1 MKEQIKITKL
11 KKCCKCNV
19 SRDHIYFSKN
29 RGNKDGYQSRCKT
42 CKSEDN
48 KIWRVNN
55 PTYCKQYAHQHW
67 LNNKESK
74 CIYIKKYQ
82 ILNREQQKIYSK
94 KFRETEKGKN
104 NRKQYRIKEYYLKY
118 GVDIEWTLKLTL
130 RNRLKNAI
138 MNNFKKGKTIEL
150 LGCSIQEVKIYLEQ
164 QFTSDMNWSNYGKNK
179 YWEID
184 HIKPCDSFDL
194 SDENEQKICFH
205 YTNLQPL
212 SITQNR
218 IKSNKYE

>member
-1 MKEQIKITKL
+1 MKEQDKITKL
-11 KKCCKCNV
+11 KKCSKCNI
-19 SRDHIYFSKN
+19 SKNYICFSKN
-29 RGNKDGYQSRCKT
+29 KGNKDGYQSRCKT

-48 KIWRVNN
+48 KIWRINN
-55 PTYCKQYAHQHW
+55 PTHCKQYAHQNW
-67 LNNKESK
+67 LNNKEVITQYNKTYRSQNK
-74 CIYIKKYQ
+74 DKQY
-82 ILNREQQKIYSK
+82 LYSYK
-94 KFRETEKGKN
+94 HRNSEKGKN
-104 NRKQYRIKEYYLKY
+104 NRKQYRKKEYYLKY

-138 MNNFKKGKTIEL
+138 KNNFKKGKTIEL
-150 LGCSIQEVKIYLEQ
+150 LGCSIQEVKMYLEQ
-164 QFTSDMNWSNYGKNK
+164 QFTSEMNWSNYGKDK

-184 HIKPCDSFDL
+184 HIKPCDLFDL

-218 IKSNKYE
+218 TKSNKYE